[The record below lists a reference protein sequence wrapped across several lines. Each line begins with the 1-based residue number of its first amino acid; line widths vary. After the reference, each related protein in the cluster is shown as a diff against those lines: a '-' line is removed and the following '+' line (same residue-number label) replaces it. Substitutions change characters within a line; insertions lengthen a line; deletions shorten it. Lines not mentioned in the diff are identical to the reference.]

1 MKDQE
6 ENPALKMK
14 VLFHE
19 IRKFY
24 EDSSKYMKKV
34 DNKLMSK
41 I

>member
-1 MKDQE
+1 MKDE
-6 ENPALKMK
+6 EESSTSRMK
-14 VLFHE
+14 VLFHG

-34 DNKLMSK
+34 DHKLVSR